1 MMRPV
6 RRQAFSR
13 GQPGMSGCMRNFTLM
28 RAHRFMNARTS
39 TSPWPSVS
47 TAANI
52 TSSTSSFRLL
62 RRCRMTRNQVSL
74 ATAFASEWR
83 RLRSASSL
91 KAALSATLRFLTRD
105 MVLRRVYCLYDR
117 NEEAMKSFMR
127 IRFPMTRNE
136 TTNSEDQALVDQY
149 PVMIS
154 RFTGVLVVVRH
165 RVLTLLG
172 NVANSVDEVRPPK
185 ITVPMKEKKAMWNAI
200 SRNMGKMRYK
210 VMRHP
215 RNTCRTFRVRP
226 MIISG
231 RSGRANLIVE

>member
-1 MMRPV
+1 M
-6 RRQAFSR
+6 
-13 GQPGMSGCMRNFTLM
+13 
-28 RAHRFMNARTS
+28 
-39 TSPWPSVS
+39 
-47 TAANI
+47 
-52 TSSTSSFRLL
+52 
-62 RRCRMTRNQVSL
+62 
-74 ATAFASEWR
+74 
-83 RLRSASSL
+83 
-91 KAALSATLRFLTRD
+91 
-105 MVLRRVYCLYDR
+105 
-117 NEEAMKSFMR
+117 
-127 IRFPMTRNE
+127 
-136 TTNSEDQALVDQY
+136 DQY

-200 SRNMGKMRYK
+200 SRNMGKMRYLGHTEGKRNRHEPTAACAPWGQHPTHK